1 MQKFHKQEI
10 ADAMRLKNN
19 FKNRDTVLQS
29 KPTRFALSIFGK
41 NFTIGGWNVK
51 VQTKTGDFRE
61 KEF

>member
-41 NFTIGGWNVK
+41 NFTLGG
-51 VQTKTGDFRE
+51 
-61 KEF
+61 